1 MKKQCTKRARRSPPP
16 PLTTGRATAKPGEL
30 PTLPLQLN
38 KKCGDYTTTATT
50 TTMML
55 PPPLLRALSLPQLCG
70 GLLEGGGKVAH
81 SAGALC
87 RTTSCVSIR
96 HKLAPCAGEGSERV
110 GNACHFYGR
119 SSFMS
124 PHRTGRP
131 ALHSQPQ
138 HHLHL
143 HCSHGWLV
151 SSLCVSF

>member
-1 MKKQCTKRARRSPPP
+1 MKKQCTKRARRRPH
-16 PLTTGRATAKPGEL
+16 PLVTGRATAKPGEL

-38 KKCGDYTTTATT
+38 KKCGDYTTTTT
-50 TTMML
+50 TATTMML

-70 GLLEGGGKVAH
+70 GNEGCWGGGGKVAH

-96 HKLAPCAGEGSERV
+96 NKLAPCAGEGSERV

-124 PHRTGRP
+124 PHRTNRP
-131 ALHSQPQ
+131 ALPTPTPSPPS
-138 HHLHL
+138 LL
-143 HCSHGWLV
+143 AWLAG
-151 SSLCVSF
+151 

>member
-1 MKKQCTKRARRSPPP
+1 MHKASEEEPP
-16 PLTTGRATAKPGEL
+16 PLGLGRATAKPGAL

-38 KKCGDYTTTATT
+38 KKCGDYTTATT
-50 TTMML
+50 TATTMML

-70 GLLEGGGKVAH
+70 GNEGMRN
-81 SAGALC
+81 GALC

-131 ALHSQPQ
+131 ALPTPTPSPPPV
-138 HHLHL
+138 LA
-143 HCSHGWLV
+143 WLAG
-151 SSLCVSF
+151 